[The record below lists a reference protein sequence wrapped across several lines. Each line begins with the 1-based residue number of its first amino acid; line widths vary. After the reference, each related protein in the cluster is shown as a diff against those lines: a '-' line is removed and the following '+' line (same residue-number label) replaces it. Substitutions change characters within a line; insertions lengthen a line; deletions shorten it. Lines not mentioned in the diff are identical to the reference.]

1 MLIVSEEAERRYSR
15 TRTANSSALHLTA
28 DLTIML
34 KGTEELEFRIR
45 IRIGGVLID
54 GCYKPASANQ
64 QPPCLE
70 RMGARDSIA
79 LMTVKSDSRDVIY
92 FTAVARKD
100 HQQVPLHPR
109 QGASY
114 DKPSESRRLILIAI
128 PVQNLKQ
135 TINSNHISTYL

>member
-28 DLTIML
+28 DLTIRL

-79 LMTVKSDSRDVIY
+79 LIRLQRRNLFHSCSTKGSS
-92 FTAVARKD
+92 
-100 HQQVPLHPR
+100 
-109 QGASY
+109 AS
-114 DKPSESRRLILIAI
+114 SFASTTRRII
-128 PVQNLKQ
+128 
-135 TINSNHISTYL
+135 